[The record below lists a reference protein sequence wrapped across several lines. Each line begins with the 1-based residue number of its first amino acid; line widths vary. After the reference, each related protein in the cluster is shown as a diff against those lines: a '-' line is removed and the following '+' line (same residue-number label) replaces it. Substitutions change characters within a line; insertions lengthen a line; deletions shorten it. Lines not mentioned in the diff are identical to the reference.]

1 MANSPQTWYMIIWL
15 KYTIYKVFK
24 SKGYTFVEIKTTS
37 EIYFQ
42 KKCLR
47 LRIFTHRRILR
58 SRIKSNLHVGFHIRL
73 AMWKTWR
80 AKDKLCTWIGKSD
93 LLNGS
98 MMAMVCVKIHL
109 IIYFYI
115 ETVAFRK
122 NPSSCSTKN
131 FILLFILWAYERW
144 KHSKNFRMF
153 ILWNYQK
160 HIVYINLIKICC

>member
-1 MANSPQTWYMIIWL
+1 M
-15 KYTIYKVFK
+15 IYKVSK
-24 SKGYTFVEIKTTS
+24 SKEYTFVEIKTTS

-58 SRIKSNLHVGFHIRL
+58 SRIRSNLHVGFHIRL

-80 AKDKLCTWIGKSD
+80 AKDKLCMWIGKSD

-98 MMAMVCVKIHL
+98 MTAMVCIKIYL

-115 ETVAFRK
+115 FSIKLIYSKVSKRFLKLTQLNIQVCQLFK
-122 NPSSCSTKN
+122 IFKIYSNSSNIQAS
-131 FILLFILWAYERW
+131 
-144 KHSKNFRMF
+144 
-153 ILWNYQK
+153 WNQY
-160 HIVYINLIKICC
+160 N